1 MHNKPV
7 STRTLWLKAERL
19 EEILG
24 GIRESF
30 GDDFEM
36 IKVIVEVKD
45 IESAKITVSKD
56 QGTVISLKNKYTFVN
71 PTVTEE
77 EDEEDSEAN
86 LPFMEVEL
94 RHSIAVN
101 FESLLSSE
109 VLKF

>member
-1 MHNKPV
+1 M
-7 STRTLWLKAERL
+7 STRTIWLKAERL

-56 QGTVISLKNKYTFVN
+56 
-71 PTVTEE
+71 
-77 EDEEDSEAN
+77 
-86 LPFMEVEL
+86 
-94 RHSIAVN
+94 
-101 FESLLSSE
+101 
-109 VLKF
+109 